1 MTSIVND
8 PFFILVL
15 SLVIVIGSIIWLR
28 IGAFFALLLGATS
41 ASVWNA
47 LRGEGFPDL
56 TGAVT
61 AVADATGSTAG
72 RIALLII
79 FGALIGKLMTDNGS
93 ADRIVLACLRLFGSK
108 RAPIA
113 LTSGAFILSIPV
125 FYDATFYLL
134 LPLAKSL
141 YRSVR
146 RNYVL
151 YLLAVGLG
159 ATISHTVIPPTPG
172 PIVVAD
178 TLGVP
183 LNVAM
188 GVGLAVGICLCPVA
202 LAIAWLMNRI
212 LPHPVILQEV
222 AVELVAEEKDA
233 PASSAPLPRAE
244 DLPALA
250 LALAPIVVPVALIAL
265 ASILSLDSVGER
277 LGARCPAFVETAK
290 FLGSANVALG
300 VAAVVA
306 ATTSLTS
313 RKRPTSRSALSQKIS
328 AALTMAG
335 SIVLITSMGGA
346 YGAMLRET
354 GIGARIQE
362 IFIEHSLSGVWA
374 LVVAFVATAAL
385 KTAQGS
391 STTAM
396 ITSSSIFAAMGLTG
410 ETLGCNPA
418 YLVATI
424 GVGSSVASWMND
436 SGFCVFSRSSGV
448 SEVDSLKVWTLG
460 TGLLGCCGFAIIL
473 ALSRVFPFV

>member
-1 MTSIVND
+1 MTTILHD
-8 PFFILVL
+8 PLFILVL
-15 SLVIVIGSIIWLR
+15 SLIVVIGSIVWLR
-28 IGAFFALLLGATS
+28 IGAFFALLLGALS
-41 ASVWNA
+41 ASFWRA
-47 LRGEGFPDL
+47 LLSDGELDL
-56 TGAVT
+56 LAAFTAVT
-61 AVADATGSTAG
+61 DAMGSVAG
-72 RIALLII
+72 RIALLIV

-93 ADRIVLACLRLFGSK
+93 ADRIVLACLRLFGEK
-108 RAPIA
+108 RAPVA

-146 RNYVL
+146 RNYVF

-188 GVGLAVGICLCPVA
+188 GIGIMVGVCMCPVA
-202 LAIAWLMNRI
+202 IALAWLMNRI
-212 LPHPVILQEV
+212 LPNPVILQEV
-222 AVELVAEEKDA
+222 ADELESKNVDSDV
-233 PASSAPLPRAE
+233 SSAALPRAE
-244 DLPALA
+244 ELPPLW
-250 LALAPIVVPVALIAL
+250 LALAPIVAPVVLIVF
-265 ASILSLDSVGER
+265 ASVLSIDSVAERFGENNR
-277 LGARCPAFVETAK
+277 FVKTAI

-300 VAAVVA
+300 VAAIIA
-306 ATTSLTS
+306 ALTSLAS
-313 RKRPTSRSALSQKIS
+313 RQRPTTRSELSHKIS

-335 SIVLITSMGGA
+335 TIILITAMGGA
-346 YGAMLRET
+346 YGAMLRES
-354 GIGARIQE
+354 GIGDRIE
-362 IFIEHSLSGVWA
+362 ALFSAYSLSGVWA
-374 LVVAFVATAAL
+374 LVFAFIATAAL

-396 ITSSSIFAAMGLTG
+396 ITSASIFAAMNLTG
-410 ETLGCNPA
+410 DALGCNPA

-448 SEVDSLKVWTLG
+448 SEVDCLKVWTLG
-460 TGLLGCCGFAIIL
+460 TGLLGCCGFVIIL
-473 ALSRVFPFV
+473 ILSRVFPFV